1 MNFSEP
7 PPVETREPLHW
18 THLVNGGGLLA
29 LAAFAVA
36 AARGTLGASWLFAP
50 VALVFLGIAAL
61 AGWGAAVQL
70 SGGAQMDDHPWV

>member
-1 MNFSEP
+1 MNHSEP

-36 AARGTLGASWLFAP
+36 AARGTLGASWLFTP
-50 VALVFLGIAAL
+50 VALAFLGIAAL
-61 AGWGAAVQL
+61 AGLGAAVQL
-70 SGGAQMDDHPWV
+70 SGGARMDDHPWV

>member
-18 THLVNGGGLLA
+18 THVVNGGGLLA
-29 LAAFAVA
+29 LAAFSVA

-61 AGWGAAVQL
+61 AGWGAAVQF
-70 SGGAQMDDHPWV
+70 SGGARMDDHPWV

>member
-7 PPVETREPLHW
+7 APVEERESLHW

-29 LAAFAVA
+29 LAAIAVA

-50 VALVFLGIAAL
+50 VALGFLGIAAL

-70 SGGAQMDDHPWV
+70 SGGARMDDHPWV